1 MKILNRR
8 RLHRLPL
15 GHSTNRGAVLVIGLV
30 VLLVITL
37 IAVTGMETTV
47 LQERMAGNMRQ
58 NDLALQAAE
67 AALQAGLAYI
77 EEQSTPLTATGDGSN
92 FVWGSCT
99 IARAAAQQEGS
110 DHPCAGFDD
119 VLKDWHGDPADVQS
133 GVSYADIAARTN
145 GGYAGEIPGLVAQ
158 PRVYIEARYVPP
170 LDAER
175 AAVGAG
181 IHYYTVA
188 AVGYGGTKQAR
199 AIVQST
205 IAKVYRY

>member
-1 MKILNRR
+1 MKIVSRR
-8 RLHRLPL
+8 FR
-15 GHSTNRGAVLVIGLV
+15 HSSWARYRTGRGAVLISGLV

-77 EEQSTPLTATGDGSN
+77 EEQSAPPAASDDGSDL
-92 FVWGSCT
+92 VWSSCT
-99 IARAAAQQEGS
+99 IARAAIQDDERN
-110 DHPCAGFDD
+110 HPCTRFDE

-133 GVSYADIAARTN
+133 GVSYAEIAARTD